1 MPNKKDQTNNNI
13 IFFWVHNLV
22 GSGGR
27 FLFNM
32 LLSLTG
38 GILFSFNFW
47 QSTIALAIF
56 GVVSPLLFTL
66 CLYSIL
72 RATTS
77 NSDDSPF
84 PKAFTKRR
92 SNAIM
97 MIIDMAV
104 IIALAI
110 LIHTNILNY
119 LFVRLLQ
126 TVIFPALMLLMLR
139 VLYVNITTPRE

>member
-1 MPNKKDQTNNNI
+1 MPNKKNQSNSNI
-13 IFFWVHNLV
+13 IFFWTHNLV

-38 GILFSFNFW
+38 GILFSFNLW

-72 RATTS
+72 RATT
-77 NSDDSPF
+77 NNTDDSPL
-84 PKAFTKRR
+84 PKAFTKRQ

-97 MIIDMAV
+97 MIVDMAA

-110 LIHTNILNY
+110 LIHTNTLNY
-119 LFVRLLQ
+119 LLIRLLQ
-126 TVIFPALMLLMLR
+126 TTIFPALMLLMLR
-139 VLYVNITTPRE
+139 VLYVNIAHPRE

>member
-1 MPNKKDQTNNNI
+1 MPNKKNQRNSNI

-38 GILFSFNFW
+38 GILFSFNLW

-72 RATTS
+72 RATTT

-110 LIHTNILNY
+110 LIHTNTLNN
-119 LFVRLLQ
+119 LFIRLLQ
-126 TVIFPALMLLMLR
+126 TVILPGLMLFMLR
-139 VLYVNITTPRE
+139 VLYVNLTHPRE